1 MNVLLTNTNKSTV
14 SKKEFFKQQR
24 VRNTGTQS
32 IGHINVMCHTGTL
45 DSRRVRGGEGIRQHG
60 VSDVRFGPKL
70 FQIRFQ
76 YVSAR

>member
-45 DSRRVRGGEGIRQHG
+45 DS
-60 VSDVRFGPKL
+60 
-70 FQIRFQ
+70 
-76 YVSAR
+76 